1 MKFITTIVA
10 LSFAVL
16 ALAAQLPV
24 DKPQENLK
32 RAAADSFGGSI
43 EDSVHTV
50 GDPVT
55 EISIATG
62 GDMDPLP
69 MTQLP
74 M

>member
-24 DKPQENLK
+24 DQPIQPQENLK
-32 RAAADSFGGSI
+32 RTGPFGGSL
-43 EDSVHTV
+43 EDSAPAV
-50 GDPVT
+50 GNT
-55 EISIATG
+55 KISVG
-62 GDMDPLP
+62 GDIDPLP
-69 MTQLP
+69 VVPSP